1 MSKRLPKSLRKFLRR
16 EKARIRGQF
25 LDSQIREEKIMEL
38 LKKFSGRFN
47 FESTKTPPRDKVSL
61 GLKSD

>member
-1 MSKRLPKSLRKFLRR
+1 MSKRLAKSVRKYLRR